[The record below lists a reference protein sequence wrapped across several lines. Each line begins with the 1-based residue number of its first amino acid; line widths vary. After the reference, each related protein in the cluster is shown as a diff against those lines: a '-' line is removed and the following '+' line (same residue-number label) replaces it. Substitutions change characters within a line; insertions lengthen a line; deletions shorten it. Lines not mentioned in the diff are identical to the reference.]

1 MTHGGIINVKENIE
15 VLSKTGQRDPI
26 FSPMVWKK
34 SIRIQ
39 AYQVYLN
46 CNPILIGLMMRKR
59 IFYLKVFRSQ
69 F

>member
-1 MTHGGIINVKENIE
+1 MTHGGIINAKVKIE
-15 VLSKTGQRDPI
+15 ERSKIGQRDPI

-34 SIRIQ
+34 STRIQ

-46 CNPILIGLMMRKR
+46 FNLILIDLVMRKHS
-59 IFYLKVFRSQ
+59 FYLKVFRFQ